1 MDPSL
6 LKSVLQVIIFILMLS
21 LGVNQS
27 LADLVAFWRRQGA
40 LLRSLLAVVVLFP
53 VVVFLLL
60 KLFPVPSGVVAGLA
74 ILAAVPGAPV
84 TYKRSALAGGD
95 PVYTSNLHMTLALLT
110 IMVTP
115 LILSIFYGQFDLELE
130 GKITVL
136 QIVRQVAVVQFL
148 PIGIGFL
155 LQRVSPRFVDAIRKP
170 LQKLAN
176 LAFWVMSGIFLFPL
190 ILWSIVQLV
199 WPLGLVSIALFS
211 TVAILTLA
219 IGYFLGG
226 ESRLPPDLAS
236 PRSQRASLAIATI
249 ARNLGLALLLAE
261 LSGAASSIVPTILGY
276 ALVSLVIAVPFSLWS
291 KRRIA
296 SATDSAA

>member
-155 LQRVSPRFVDAIRKP
+155 LQRVSPRFVEAIRKP

>member
-236 PRSQRASLAIATI
+236 PRSQRASLAIATL